1 MTGMLTG
8 IRVLS
13 MGTVIAGPAAGA
25 ILADWGADVIK
36 VEPLTGEMFR
46 GTTRAQGVST
56 GQVNSLIQVFNRGT
70 RGLAI
75 DLTKESGR
83 EAFYK
88 LVKESDVFISNYE
101 PSAIRKLKVDYASL
115 STVNPRIIHAVISG
129 YGSKGPDKDER
140 AYDFTAGWARSGLMN
155 LITEPGCPPAA
166 QRAGTIDT
174 AAATHVVAGILAA
187 LLNRERTG
195 EGQELEV
202 SLYHTGVWTLASDV
216 QGTLLG
222 REPIPNDR
230 TKARNPVWNSYKTRD
245 GRWIWLAML
254 QPNAYWPAF
263 CVSIKMPELEK
274 DHRFATQENRATN
287 CQELIHIIEGV
298 IAEKTMQEWEQIFR
312 SHNVLYGRSQT
323 TTEVVNDPQ
332 ALANDFFVTVEHPEA
347 GEMRIVTTPV
357 KFRQKPAQVKTT
369 APEIGQ
375 HTEEIL
381 LGIGCTWDDISRLK
395 EQGAIL

>member
-1 MTGMLTG
+1 MLEG
-8 IRVLS
+8 IKVLS

-25 ILADWGADVIK
+25 ILADWGAEVIK

-56 GQVNSLIQVFNRGT
+56 GPTNSLIQVFNRGT
-70 RGLAI
+70 KGLAI
-75 DLTKESGR
+75 DLTKDAGR
-83 EAFYK
+83 DVFYK
-88 LVKESDVFISNYE
+88 LVKTADAFISNYE
-101 PSAIRKLKVDYASL
+101 PGAIRKLKVDYASL
-115 STVNPRIIHAVISG
+115 SKINPRLIHAVISG
-129 YGSKGPDKDER
+129 YGSEGPDKDER

-195 EGQELEV
+195 EGQEIEV
-202 SLYHTGVWTLASDV
+202 SLYHTGVWTLASDI
-216 QGTLLG
+216 QGTLFG

-230 TKARNPVWNSYKTRD
+230 TKARNPVWNSYLTKD

-254 QPNAYWPAF
+254 QPKAYWPSF
-263 CVSIKMPELEK
+263 CVSIKMPELEN
-274 DHRFATQENRATN
+274 DPRFDTQETRATN
-287 CQELIHIIEGV
+287 CEELIQIIEGV
-298 IAEKTMQEWEQIFR
+298 IAKKTMQEWEKIFR
-312 SHNVLYGRSQT
+312 ANSVLYGRSQT
-323 TTEVVNDPQ
+323 TTEVINDPQ
-332 ALANDFFVTVEHPEA
+332 ALANDFFAKVNHPSD
-347 GEMRIVTTPV
+347 GEIRLVTTPV
-357 KFRQKPAQVKTT
+357 KFHQKGAQIKTT

-381 LGIGCTWDDISRLK
+381 LGIGCSWDDIARLK